1 MSPDLSPQDRLQA
14 DFSPPLD
21 SALIY
26 AILLDFP
33 SPLST
38 ADERSARA
46 ILESLAREA
55 DAEAERETIDHQL
68 FRGIDR
74 LDGASELPG
83 EAASSAVREELTSL
97 SELSS
102 ALEDSSLND
111 GADGGAGRGTPGQR
125 FWTKSGASSTSEEGA
140 AAVPSRDKLSPFSTA
155 TPSSS
160 SSRSALAADSFEAD
174 EFADDPLA
182 FLASVFPEIEL
193 SILQSKLASL
203 PLTSSTAPSSSTNTA
218 APHDLESL
226 VEDLLSQDLISSLVS
241 DDSSA
246 ALFANPPPDFDAE
259 ARATLS
265 KMQKRRL
272 KQSQKAKASFS
283 LTSTPPV
290 PSPRQ
295 HETDPLATAGTATA
309 LSRAPATSN
318 AWASISSHASHLSS
332 LLHIPPARISSTYYA
347 SSTSLPLTLSTL
359 LTQLSASRPFA
370 ALPHGEELKSQ
381 LRMVLPRS
389 TREDTLEVL
398 LSATEGDLS
407 DALDLKRFID
417 ETELAQGKVLALNEM
432 VATGPV
438 PSSSSSSLSHTRT
451 ASTGAAAANGFIPV
465 HPSSRSPVPSAGLPT
480 PSSATPDRLRP
491 PAECYALAA
500 HFLEKRNQAF
510 RTAARSFQRGGVGER
525 GAAGYWAEQGREYE
539 RERRRWEERGA
550 KAVVAERRRTH
561 DPHTVDLHGLTLSHA
576 LAIVDEACNT
586 WWSQARDTRS
596 PTPLRIITGVGR
608 HSRNQVPILAPAV
621 TKHLDKHGWRWKW
634 DDGPLVAGGLGMAA
648 GGQRGAVR
656 VIGVR

>member
-1 MSPDLSPQDRLQA
+1 MPPDQDPQDRLQA

-26 AILLDFP
+26 AILSDFP
-33 SPLST
+33 TPLSLT
-38 ADERSARA
+38 DERSART

-55 DAEAERETIDHQL
+55 DAEAEREAIDRQL
-68 FRGIDR
+68 VCGIDGVGGVR
-74 LDGASELPG
+74 EPLG
-83 EAASSAVREELTSL
+83 EAGSSAAREELTSL

-102 ALEDSSLND
+102 ALEGSSLND
-111 GADGGAGRGTPGQR
+111 GADGDAGRATAGQR
-125 FWTKSGASSTSEEGA
+125 FWAKSGASSTSEEGA
-140 AAVPSRDKLSPFSTA
+140 AAVPSRDKLSPFGA
-155 TPSSS
+155 ASSS
-160 SSRSALAADSFEAD
+160 SSGSALVADPFEAD
-174 EFADDPLA
+174 ELADDPLA
-182 FLASVFPEIEL
+182 FLASVFPDIEL
-193 SILQSKLASL
+193 SILESKLASL
-203 PLTSSTAPSSSTNTA
+203 PFTSSTAPSSSTSTTS
-218 APHDLESL
+218 PHDLESL

-241 DDSSA
+241 DDSNA
-246 ALFANPPPDFDAE
+246 ALLANPPPDFDAE

-265 KMQKRRL
+265 KTQKRRL
-272 KQSQKAKASFS
+272 KQSQKAKMTYS

-290 PSPRQ
+290 PSPGQ
-295 HETDPLATAGTATA
+295 SETDPLATAGKATA
-309 LSRAPATSN
+309 LSQAPATSN
-318 AWASISSHASHLSS
+318 AWASVSSHASHLSS

-347 SSTSLPLTLSTL
+347 SSNSLPLTLSTL
-359 LTQLSASRPFA
+359 LAQLSASRPFA
-370 ALPHGEELKSQ
+370 NLPHAEELKEQ
-381 LRMVLPRS
+381 LRMVLPRT
-389 TREDTLEVL
+389 TRDDVLQVL

-417 ETELAQGKVLALNEM
+417 ETELAQGKVLAWNEM
-432 VATGPV
+432 VVTDPI
-438 PSSSSSSLSHTRT
+438 PSLSSPSLSHART
-451 ASTGAAAANGFIPV
+451 ASAGSAAADGFVLVP
-465 HPSSRSPVPSAGLPT
+465 PSSFSRSPLPSAALPA
-480 PSSATPDRLRP
+480 PSSTPERLRP

-525 GAAGYWAEQGREYE
+525 GAAGYWAEKGREYE

-586 WWSQARDTRS
+586 WWSKTHDTVS